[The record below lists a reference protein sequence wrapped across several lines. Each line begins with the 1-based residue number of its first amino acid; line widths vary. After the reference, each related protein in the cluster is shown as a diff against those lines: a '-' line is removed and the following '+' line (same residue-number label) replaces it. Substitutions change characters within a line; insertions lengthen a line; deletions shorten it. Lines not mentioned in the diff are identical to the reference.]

1 MLPVHSRPLAR
12 RRATPPMLLVAF
24 AAGASLVLG
33 ACSAPADEPAPVAP
47 VTQAPQIEPAKVA
60 PPAPVVPPRWP
71 LTGVAVAEVSTR
83 PALAIKIE
91 NSTEARPQTGLDQAD
106 VVWEQVVEG
115 GISRFVAVYQ
125 SQVPAE
131 VGPIRSVRPMDP
143 AIAAPLHGLIAFSG
157 GQQPFVQALKNS
169 GLQTISMDAGAGG
182 FYRKKGVGPAPHNV
196 YGTPQTFWDQAD
208 GNHSAAPAGQFVVA
222 RTADKASAVV
232 SGGPASTVAVRL
244 SGFSR
249 PTWTWDAGSATW
261 LRAEGD
267 APAMLRSGA
276 RIAATNVVTLKV
288 RLIDSGTIDPAGNPV
303 PETVLEGSGDATV
316 SSGGRTVT
324 GTWTKASTDAVL
336 ALTTADGAV
345 LTLAPGTTWVEL
357 VPVDSGAVTIS

>member
-1 MLPVHSRPLAR
+1 MPPVLTVPSARRRPLAFVAL
-12 RRATPPMLLVAF
+12 ATG
-24 AAGASLVLG
+24 AALVLG
-33 ACSAPADEPAPVAP
+33 ACSGSPTDPTPVPP
-47 VTQAPQIEPAKVA
+47 VTQAPVIEPAKAA

-71 LTGVAVAEVSTR
+71 LTGVAAAEVAPR
-83 PALAIKIE
+83 PALAIKVE
-91 NSTEARPQTGLDQAD
+91 NSGEARPQTGLDQAD
-106 VVWEQVVEG
+106 VIWEQVVEG

-157 GQQPFVQALKNS
+157 GQQPFVQSLKNA
-169 GLQTISMDAGAGG
+169 GLQIVSMDAGAAG

-208 GNHSAAPAGQFVVA
+208 ADHSAVPPTQFVMA
-222 RTADKASAVV
+222 KTLEKASAVV
-232 SGGPASTVAVRL
+232 AGAPASTVAVRL
-244 SGFSR
+244 SGYSR
-249 PTWTWDAGSATW
+249 PTWTWDAGTGTW
-261 LRAEGD
+261 LRAEGT

-288 RLIDSGTIDPAGNPV
+288 RLVDSGTKDPAGNPV
-303 PETVLEGSGDATV
+303 PETVLDGSGDATV
-316 SSGGRTVT
+316 SSGGRTVS
-324 GTWTKASTDAVL
+324 GTWSKAGTDAVL
-336 ALTTADGAV
+336 TLAAADGSV

-357 VPVDSGAVTIS
+357 VPTDSGSVTIS

>member
-1 MLPVHSRPLAR
+1 MPSVLTAPSAS
-12 RRATPPMLLVAF
+12 RRAVVLVAL
-24 AAGASLVLG
+24 ATTATLALG
-33 ACSAPADEPAPVAP
+33 ACSGPPTEPTPVAP
-47 VTQAPQIEPAKVA
+47 VTQAPVIEAAKGA

-71 LTGVAVAEVSTR
+71 LTGVTATEVSTR
-83 PALAIKIE
+83 PALAIKVE

-106 VVWEQVVEG
+106 VIWEQVVEG

-157 GQQPFVQALKNS
+157 GQPAFVQALKNA
-169 GLQTISMDAGAGG
+169 GLQTVSMDAGAAG

-208 GNHSAAPAGQFVVA
+208 ADHSAAPPAQFVFAKVL
-222 RTADKASAVV
+222 DKATAVA
-232 SGGPASTVAVRL
+232 SGGPSSTVAVRL

-249 PTWTWDAGSATW
+249 PSWTWDAGTGTW
-261 LRAEGD
+261 LRAEG
-267 APAMLRSGA
+267 ATPATLRSGA

-288 RLIDSGTIDPAGNPV
+288 RLIDSGTVDPAGNPV
-303 PETVLEGSGDATV
+303 PETVLEGTGEATI
-316 SSGGRTVT
+316 SGGGKTVT
-324 GTWTKASTDAVL
+324 GTWTKGSRD
-336 ALTTADGAV
+336 AV
-345 LTLAPGTTWVEL
+345 LTLATPDGAVVTLAPGITWVEL
-357 VPVDSGAVTIS
+357 VPRDSGSVTIS

>member
-1 MLPVHSRPLAR
+1 MSPVLTVPRAR
-12 RRATPPMLLVAF
+12 RRSTAIVALATGAVLV
-24 AAGASLVLG
+24 LVLG
-33 ACSAPADEPAPVAP
+33 ACSGSPTDSSPVAP
-47 VTQAPQIEPAKVA
+47 VTQAPAIEAAKVA

-71 LTGVAVAEVSTR
+71 LTGVAAADVAVR
-83 PALAIKIE
+83 PALAIKVE
-91 NSTEARPQTGLDQAD
+91 NSGEARPQTGLDQAD

-157 GQQPFVQALKNS
+157 GQQGFVQDLKNA

-182 FYRKKGVGPAPHNV
+182 FYRKSGVGKAPHNV

-208 GNHSAAPAGQFVVA
+208 GEHSAAPVTQFVMA
-222 RTADKASAVV
+222 RSAERASAVV
-232 SGGPASTVAVRL
+232 AGGPSSTVAVHL
-244 SGFSR
+244 SGYSR
-249 PTWTWDAGSATW
+249 PTWTWDAASGTW
-261 LRAEGD
+261 LRAEGS

-288 RLIDSGTIDPAGNPV
+288 LVRSSGTTDPAGNPV
-303 PETVLEGSGDATV
+303 PETVLEGSGEATV
-316 SSGGRTVT
+316 SSGGKTVT
-324 GTWTKASTDAVL
+324 GTWAKTGTDGVL
-336 ALTTADGAV
+336 TLTTADGGV

-357 VPVDSGAVTIS
+357 VPVDSGSVTIS